1 MRREVCMNTGL
12 ARNYRYGVL
21 VQLKK
26 YETLMDHHTAI
37 ISHLMH
43 KNYTWSN
50 FTCRWKHDF
59 QKKCPSQKA
68 LKIENLDSTMHIL
81 KLLKKQ
87 TLSQL
92 INTFEK
98 MVDIDMSMNYHQA

>member
-1 MRREVCMNTGL
+1 MNTGL

-50 FTCRWKHDF
+50 FTCR
-59 QKKCPSQKA
+59 
-68 LKIENLDSTMHIL
+68 
-81 KLLKKQ
+81 
-87 TLSQL
+87 
-92 INTFEK
+92 
-98 MVDIDMSMNYHQA
+98 